1 MASIYILFS
10 KTLNR
15 FYIGS
20 CAELNERLAEH
31 FNKFFA
37 DSFTAKANDWEL
49 FLSIENLS
57 YKQARSIEVHIKK
70 MKSTTYIKNLKK
82 YPEMISNLV
91 EKYKLVG

>member
-1 MASIYILFS
+1 MASIYVLFS

-20 CAELNERLAEH
+20 CAQLNERLAEH
-31 FNKFFA
+31 LNKTFA
-37 DSFTAKANDWEL
+37 ESFTAKANDWEL

-57 YKQARSIEVHIKK
+57 YKEARFIEIHIKK
-70 MKSTTYIKNLKK
+70 MKSNVYIKNLKR

-91 EKYKLVG
+91 EKYKVA